1 LVSLQVEADYSTA
14 ARSKNPKRPIGFDRL
29 PEAAPATTN
38 MLLDFKAK
46 KNKKRW
52 APAGSHSATP
62 VVCARWFPALVA
74 GNGFAWA
81 WGFSRMGC

>member
-1 LVSLQVEADYSTA
+1 MPTKYVLSMPLQIEAEYAAA

-29 PEAAPATTN
+29 PEAAPPTTN

-52 APAGSHSATP
+52 VHAS
-62 VVCARWFPALVA
+62 
-74 GNGFAWA
+74 
-81 WGFSRMGC
+81 